1 MSGAESTGSIKSR
14 GGLQMVVG
22 GYYAAIVLTVRYR
35 RRERKLLSI
44 NRLGRSAASG
54 WWPSWAKL
62 LRVPHSFQQIRNTRS
77 SRTNEVRPKR

>member
-54 WWPSWAKL
+54 W
-62 LRVPHSFQQIRNTRS
+62 
-77 SRTNEVRPKR
+77 